1 MSKTMK
7 KSIAIYNIHVMWNDC
22 VVVVVSQFTNAVVIV
37 CEYACA
43 FSYFIC
49 YVQEEATVIVLR
61 QYFHAL

>member
-1 MSKTMK
+1 MSKMMEK
-7 KSIAIYNIHVMWNDC
+7 RVKMCNIHVMWNDC
-22 VVVVVSQFTNAVVIV
+22 VVVVSQFTKAVVNV
-37 CEYACA
+37 CEYAHA